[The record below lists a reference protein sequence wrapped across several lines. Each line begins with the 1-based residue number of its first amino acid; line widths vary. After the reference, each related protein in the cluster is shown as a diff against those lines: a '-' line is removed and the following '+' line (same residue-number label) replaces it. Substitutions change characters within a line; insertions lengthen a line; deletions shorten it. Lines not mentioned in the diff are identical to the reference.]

1 VDEEALDPSEETRI
15 RAKIAALREE
25 HQDLDDAV
33 SALEALPMPDQLR
46 IARLKK
52 KKLTLRDQI
61 AKLEDKLTP
70 DIIA

>member
-1 VDEEALDPSEETRI
+1 MNDLGEDPDLLVQQRIAL
-15 RAKIAALREE
+15 LRQE
-25 HQDLDDAV
+25 HNDLDSAV
-33 SALEALPMPDQLR
+33 YALEQQPLPDQLL

-61 AKLEDKLTP
+61 AKLEDELTP